1 MFYSGIDLHSDNCYI
16 TTLDDTGA
24 VIKQQRVENSS
35 KLLLDYFHALPGSH
49 QAVVESTTGWYWLND
64 LLQDNNIELVLA
76 HAKYLKAISYA
87 KVKTDKV
94 DSQTL
99 AILLRQGLIPQAHKI
114 SRELRGLRDTMR
126 IRLRLVQQR
135 TACLLRLNSIHLK
148 FNGSVPDPYRFQLAV
163 LEHTRDTLSNQILA
177 LEISLHPVLIPNDDI
192 QRLLIIPG
200 IGKLSAFT
208 TYLEID
214 GIERFDSD
222 KHFVSYCR
230 LVPAANNSNRTVHHR
245 SSKDGNKYLKIAFSD
260 AAVHAIQYYPE
271 YKRFFLK
278 RAKRSGDA
286 IARTVVAK
294 ELAKIVYYVL
304 KNKTTYKGL
313 KGQPI
318 SRQFRRNPFGKI
330 TAVAAPLKPAPLTDC
345 LEHRSLDWEESALC
359 RGNIWNIS
367 LDEIRPAFA
376 PG

>member
-1 MFYSGIDLHSDNCYI
+1 MYYSGVDLHSDNCYI
-16 TTLDDTGA
+16 TTLDENGS
-24 VIKQQRVENSS
+24 VVKQQRVENISEYI
-35 KLLLDYFHALPGSH
+35 LDYFRSLPGDH

-64 LLQDNNIELVLA
+64 LLQDNGIELVLA

-99 AILLRQGLIPQAHKI
+99 AILLRQDLIPRAHKI

-135 TACLLRLNSIHLK
+135 SACLLRLYSFHAK
-148 FNGSVPDPYRFQLAV
+148 FNGSVPDPYHFQMAV
-163 LEHTRDTLSNQILA
+163 LEHTRDTFSEQILA
-177 LEISLHPVLIPNDDI
+177 LEKSLHPVLIPNDDI
-192 QRLLIIPG
+192 QRLLNIPG

-208 TYLEID
+208 IYLEID

-230 LVPAANNSNRTVHHR
+230 LVPAADNSNRTVHHR

-260 AAVHAIQYYPE
+260 VAVHAIQFYPE
-271 YKRFFLK
+271 YKRLYQK
-278 RAKRSGDA
+278 LARRSGEA
-286 IARTVVAK
+286 TARTVVAK
-294 ELAKIVYYVL
+294 EIAKIVYYIL
-304 KNKTTYKGL
+304 KNKTQYKGL

-318 SRQFRRNPFGKI
+318 SRHKSQQWPRLSS
-330 TAVAAPLKPAPLTDC
+330 PL
-345 LEHRSLDWEESALC
+345 S
-359 RGNIWNIS
+359 
-367 LDEIRPAFA
+367 
-376 PG
+376 

>member
-1 MFYSGIDLHSDNCYI
+1 MYYSGIDLHSDNCYV
-16 TTLDDTGA
+16 TTIDESGS
-24 VIKQQRVENSS
+24 VVKQQRVENNNE
-35 KLLLDYFHALPGSH
+35 LLLDYFRSLPGSH

-64 LLQDNNIELVLA
+64 LLQDNGIELVLA

-99 AILLRQGLIPQAHKI
+99 AILLRQGLIPRAHKI

-135 TACLLRLNSIHLK
+135 SDTLRRLNSIHAK

-177 LEISLHPVLIPNDDI
+177 LEKSLHPVLIPNDDI

-318 SRQFRRNPFGKI
+318 SRHKSQQWPRLSS
-330 TAVAAPLKPAPLTDC
+330 PLP
-345 LEHRSLDWEESALC
+345 
-359 RGNIWNIS
+359 
-367 LDEIRPAFA
+367 
-376 PG
+376 

>member
-1 MFYSGIDLHSDNCYI
+1 MYYSGIDLHSDNSYI
-16 TTLDDTGA
+16 TTVDESGA
-24 VIKQQRVENSS
+24 VVKRQRVENNNE
-35 KLLLDYFHALPGSH
+35 LVLDYFHSLPGSH

-64 LLQDNNIELVLA
+64 LLGDHGIELVLA

-87 KVKTDKV
+87 KVKTDKI

-163 LEHTRDTLSNQILA
+163 LEHTRNTLGDQILA
-177 LEISLHPVLIPNDDI
+177 LEKSLHPVLIPNDDI

-208 TYLEID
+208 IYLEID

-230 LVPAANNSNRTVHHR
+230 LVPAADNSNRSVHHR

-260 AAVHAIQYYPE
+260 AAVHAIQFYPE
-271 YKRFFLK
+271 YKRLYQK
-278 RAKRSGDA
+278 LARRSGEA
-286 IARTVVAK
+286 TARTVVAK
-294 ELAKIVYYVL
+294 ELAKIVFYVL
-304 KNKTTYKGL
+304 KDKTQYKGL

-318 SRQFRRNPFGKI
+318 SRHKSQQWPRLSSPD
-330 TAVAAPLKPAPLTDC
+330 A
-345 LEHRSLDWEESALC
+345 
-359 RGNIWNIS
+359 
-367 LDEIRPAFA
+367 
-376 PG
+376 

>member
-1 MFYSGIDLHSDNCYI
+1 MYYSGIDLHSDNSYI
-16 TTLDDTGA
+16 TTIDESGT
-24 VIKQQRVENSS
+24 VIKKKRVENSNE
-35 KLLLDYFHALPGSH
+35 LVLDYFHSLPGSH

-64 LLQDNNIELVLA
+64 LLGDNGIELVLA

-99 AILLRQGLIPQAHKI
+99 AILLRQGLIPRAHKI

-135 TACLLRLNSIHLK
+135 TACLLRLHSIHAK

-163 LEHTRDTLSNQILA
+163 LKHTRYTFSDQILA
-177 LEISLHPVLIPNDDI
+177 LEKSLHPVLIPNDDV
-192 QRLLIIPG
+192 QRLLNIPG

-208 TYLEID
+208 VYLEID

-222 KHFVSYCR
+222 KRFVSYCR
-230 LVPAANNSNRTVHHR
+230 LVPAADNSNRTVHHR

-260 AAVHAIQYYPE
+260 AAVHAVQYYPE
-271 YKRFFLK
+271 YKRLFQKLA
-278 RAKRSGDA
+278 RRSNEPTA
-286 IARTVVAK
+286 YAVIAK

-304 KNKTTYKGL
+304 KNKTQYKGL

-318 SRQFRRNPFGKI
+318 SRQKSQQWPRL
-330 TAVAAPLKPAPLTDC
+330 TSPL
-345 LEHRSLDWEESALC
+345 S
-359 RGNIWNIS
+359 
-367 LDEIRPAFA
+367 
-376 PG
+376 

>member
-1 MFYSGIDLHSDNCYI
+1 MYYSGIDLHSDNCYV
-16 TTLDDTGA
+16 TTIDESGS
-24 VIKQQRVENSS
+24 VVKQQRVENNNE
-35 KLLLDYFHALPGSH
+35 LLLDYFRSLPGSH

-64 LLQDNNIELVLA
+64 LLQDNGIELVLA

-99 AILLRQGLIPQAHKI
+99 AILLRQGLIPRAHKI

-135 TACLLRLNSIHLK
+135 SDTLRRLNSIHAK

-177 LEISLHPVLIPNDDI
+177 LEKSLHPVLIPNDDI

-318 SRQFRRNPFGKI
+318 SRQKSQQWPRLSS
-330 TAVAAPLKPAPLTDC
+330 PLP
-345 LEHRSLDWEESALC
+345 
-359 RGNIWNIS
+359 
-367 LDEIRPAFA
+367 
-376 PG
+376 

>member
-1 MFYSGIDLHSDNCYI
+1 MYYSGIDLHSDNSYI
-16 TTLDDTGA
+16 TTIDDNGA
-24 VIKQQRVENSS
+24 IVKQQR
-35 KLLLDYFHALPGSH
+35 LDNIDDCVINYFHSLPGTH

-64 LLQDNNIELVLA
+64 LLNDHGIDLVLA

-99 AILLRQGLIPQAHKI
+99 AVLLRQGLIPRAHKI

-135 TACLLRLNSIHLK
+135 SDTLRRLKSIAAK
-148 FNGSVPDPYRFQLAV
+148 FNGAVPNDYRFQLAV
-163 LEHTRDTLSNQILA
+163 LEHTRDSLSEQILV
-177 LEISLHPVLIPNDDI
+177 LEKSLHPVLIPNDDI
-192 QRLLIIPG
+192 QRLLYIPG

-208 TYLEID
+208 IYLEID

-222 KHFVSYCR
+222 KQFVSYCR
-230 LVPAANNSNRTVHHR
+230 LVPAADNSNRTVHHR

-271 YKRFFLK
+271 YKRFFQK
-278 RAKRSGDA
+278 RAKRSGEA
-286 IARTVVAK
+286 IARTCVAK
-294 ELAKIVYYVL
+294 ELAKIVYYIL
-304 KNKTTYKGL
+304 KNKSHYKGL

-318 SRQFRRNPFGKI
+318 SRQKSAQWPRVQSP
-330 TAVAAPLKPAPLTDC
+330 AA
-345 LEHRSLDWEESALC
+345 
-359 RGNIWNIS
+359 
-367 LDEIRPAFA
+367 
-376 PG
+376 

>member
-1 MFYSGIDLHSDNCYI
+1 MYYSGIDLHSDNCYI
-16 TTLDDTGA
+16 TTIDDNG
-24 VIKQQRVENSS
+24 VIVKRERVENNNT
-35 KLLLDYFHALPGSH
+35 LVLDYFHSLPGTH

-64 LLQDNNIELVLA
+64 LLQDNDIDLVLA

-135 TACLLRLNSIHLK
+135 TACRVRLGSIRTK
-148 FNGSVPDPYRFQLAV
+148 FNGIVPDPYHFQLAV
-163 LEHTRDTLSNQILA
+163 LEHTCNTFSQQILA
-177 LEISLHPVLIPNDDI
+177 LEKSLHPVLIPNDDI
-192 QRLLIIPG
+192 QRLLHIPG

-208 TYLEID
+208 VYLEID
-214 GIERFDSD
+214 GIERFNSD
-222 KHFVSYCR
+222 KRFVSYCR
-230 LVPAANNSNRTVHHR
+230 LVPAADNSNRTVHHH

-271 YKRFFLK
+271 YKHFFQKLA
-278 RAKRSGDA
+278 RRSNEA
-286 IARTVVAK
+286 TARTVVAK

-318 SRQFRRNPFGKI
+318 SHQKSQQWPRLSS
-330 TAVAAPLKPAPLTDC
+330 PL
-345 LEHRSLDWEESALC
+345 S
-359 RGNIWNIS
+359 
-367 LDEIRPAFA
+367 
-376 PG
+376 